1 MKVKFGSIDQIES
14 FLDIT
19 QNMEADVFV
28 HQGTLQLDAKSSMGM
43 LKIPLN
49 YAVEIEVIEK
59 KGIAELP
66 NFIKRC
72 SAIGIVI

>member
-1 MKVKFGSIDQIES
+1 MKVNFKSIDQIES

-19 QNMEADVFV
+19 QSMEADVFV
-28 HQGTLQLDAKSSMGM
+28 RHGSLQLDAKSSVGM

-49 YAVEIEVIEK
+49 YEVEIEVIEK
-59 KGIAELP
+59 KGIQEKE

-72 SAIGIVI
+72 DAIGVI

>member
-1 MKVKFGSIDQIES
+1 MKVKFENIDQIES

-28 HQGTLQLDAKSSMGM
+28 RQGSLQLDAKSSMGM
-43 LKIPLN
+43 LKIPFN
-49 YAVEIEVIEK
+49 YAVEIAVIEK
-59 KGIAELP
+59 KGISELP

-72 SAIGIVI
+72 SAIGIIV